1 MMKHSLE
8 SHRKHFLDYLEQ
20 FRGYSDLTLKSYD
33 ETLREAFGHIEIE
46 DHRDHTVINLMPY
59 RVHIAHLRPT
69 TVSKKVSA
77 LRSFTDYMNDH
88 GEKVSLKADE
98 SIKVPASLPKPVSD
112 QHIQDALG
120 SAEFSEKVVVI
131 LLYTLGLRISEL
143 AHLRLDAITEGWV
156 RVTGKGQKSRDVPLL
171 PSTYALIE
179 RFREEMRP
187 KQYLFESKGACL
199 SENSLRYLVTKCFKR
214 VGLKVT
220 PHQLRHSYA
229 TALLNNSAR
238 IADVSELLGHS
249 SMSTT
254 QIYTKLGSSVKMQ
267 HYLKAHPMCQDDDE
281 IS

>member
-1 MMKHSLE
+1 MMKKRLE
-8 SHRKHFLDYLEQ
+8 TYRKSFLEYLEK

-33 ETLREAFGHIEIE
+33 ETLHEAFGFLELEEETH
-46 DHRDHTVINLMPY
+46 HTMINLMPY
-59 RVHIAHLRPT
+59 RLHIAHLKAT
-69 TVSKKVSA
+69 TISKKLSA
-77 LRSFTDYMNDH
+77 LRSFTAYMEEQ
-88 GEKVSLKADE
+88 GEKITLKADE

-112 QHIQDALG
+112 QHIKEALE
-120 SAEFSEKVVVI
+120 AATLDEKVVVI

-143 AHLRLDAITEGWV
+143 ATLQLEAITPEWV
-156 RVTGKGQKSRDVPLL
+156 RVTGKGQKSRDIPMLAT
-171 PSTYALIE
+171 TYHLV
-179 RFREEMRP
+179 RQYREEMRP
-187 KQYLFESKGACL
+187 QLYLFESKGARL

-254 QIYTKLGSSVKMQ
+254 QIYTKLGSGVKMQ
-267 HYLKAHPMCQDDDE
+267 NYMKAHPMCQDDDE